1 MCLRRPT
8 PYTQTPQD
16 VADIWWRWP
25 SSLTLLSLILLWFIF
40 LYFINILYYIKYIIL
55 VFYHRSKAVRPRA
68 HDVPSQA
75 KSLDSFQIF
84 NLNCSWNP
92 KSFLTHLTHLTPDS
106 HRFSSFLIDS
116 HRFSLILIDISWSFT
131 LEFFGQSLNG
141 FDILICRREEWP
153 GQWMPMDA
161 NGCQSMP
168 MDANTRPKEAPVAAL
183 ERAPRNRPLWNRWT
197 KILGLICTPERAGS
211 DAGLIGGL
219 IQLTWNC
226 EALFVQKQMPQ
237 NQLKLDAGG
246 CACAAASCRLG
257 TGTLSHHFVVSVL
270 AL

>member
-1 MCLRRPT
+1 M
-8 PYTQTPQD
+8 
-16 VADIWWRWP
+16 
-25 SSLTLLSLILLWFIF
+25 
-40 LYFINILYYIKYIIL
+40 
-55 VFYHRSKAVRPRA
+55 RPRA

-92 KSFLTHLTHLTPDS
+92 KSFLTHLTHLI
-106 HRFSSFLIDS
+106 LIDS
-116 HRFSLILIDISWSFT
+116 HWFSLISDDPSHWSSSVNLWMASTFW
-131 LEFFGQSLNG
+131 FADGKNG
-141 FDILICRREEWP
+141 R
-153 GQWMPMDA
+153 A
-161 NGCQSMP
+161 NGCQWMQT
-168 MDANTRPKEAPVAAL
+168 DANTRPKEAPVAAL

-219 IQLTWNC
+219 IQLLTWNC
-226 EALFVQKQMPQ
+226 EALFVQKQMPR

-257 TGTLSHHFVVSVL
+257 TGTLSHHFVSRLRCWLCKIVAEIAWIALLHFVL
-270 AL
+270 HAPTWPSRSN